1 MTKRELLPF
10 NVPPVLGT
18 EMTNIE
24 KALMARKLSG
34 DGFFNKKCSNWLS
47 DYLGAK
53 YSTLVPSCTSA
64 LEMAYLLMDLG
75 PGDEVILPS
84 FTFTST
90 ATAVTLFGAT
100 PVFVDVDKTMNLN
113 LDIVEQAITSKT
125 KAICAVHYA
134 GTSCDMNRLV
144 GIGKKHSVF
153 IVEDAAQAIFS
164 YYDNK
169 PLGSFG
175 DFAAFSFH
183 ETKNIVCGEGGAL
196 IVNNG
201 EFVQRAE
208 IVKDKGTN
216 RQRFLRGEVDKY
228 TWEDKGSSYLL
239 GEIPA
244 AFLWSQIEAG
254 EAITQKRLQV
264 WERYKQN
271 LESVSEVHIMQVPPN
286 CKLNAHI
293 FYIVVKSE
301 SVRDQ
306 LAKFLRSENVLAIS
320 HYVPLHSSRAG
331 KRFGRSHGEQR
342 VTDDFASRLLRLPL
356 YFDLSI
362 DDVDYVCGKIRD
374 YFSSKAK

>member
-1 MTKRELLPF
+1 MTKKELLPF
-10 NVPPVLGT
+10 NIPPILGT
-18 EMTNIE
+18 ELTNIQT
-24 KALMARKLSG
+24 ALTNRKLSG
-34 DGFFNKKCSNWLS
+34 DGFFNKKCSDWLNK
-47 DYLGAK
+47 YLGAE
-53 YSTLVPSCTSA
+53 YSTLTPSCTAA
-64 LEMAYLLMDLG
+64 LEMAYLMMDLA

-100 PVFVDVDKTMNLN
+100 PVFVDVDKTMNID

-144 GIGKKHSVF
+144 SLGKKYSIY

-164 YYDNK
+164 YFGNK

-196 IVNNG
+196 IVNNAK
-201 EFVQRAE
+201 FVQRAE

-244 AFLWSQIEAG
+244 AFLLSQFEGG
-254 EAITQKRLQV
+254 ERITQKRLEV
-264 WERYKQN
+264 WQRYRQN
-271 LESVSEVHIMQVPPN
+271 LESVSEINIMNIPSYS
-286 CKLNAHI
+286 KLNAHI
-293 FYIVVKSE
+293 FYIVTE
-301 SVRDQ
+301 SGAVRDQ
-306 LAKFLRSENVLAIS
+306 LASYLRKENILAIS

-331 KRFGRSHGEQR
+331 KRFGRTHGDQK
-342 VTDDFASRLLRLPL
+342 VTDDLASRLLRLPL
-356 YFDLSI
+356 YYDLSL
-362 DDVDYVCGKIRD
+362 DDVDYVSEKIRG
-374 YFSSKAK
+374 FFLRE